1 MNISPSIY
9 KNGFP
14 YERPEDCTTIPS
26 VSGDIADYIDKIF
39 KKHGQEYLTNNNNG
53 NGKGPISR
61 IGKPKITIGNR
72 HVELRSLICSLI
84 SKNSNGFDKE
94 LLRKFSYEINETE
107 CETPLREKEI
117 DELYDSCWTFI
128 ENSRIIPKQQGTNIS
143 DHKNKISVLEA
154 KRKHAVLGKIVTVS
168 NMYVIEVAANPPDT
182 QIEYK
187 DAKSIQLEDI
197 EKLDDN
203 ERLDVVLYNDD
214 IINVVA
220 GEIVKITGSI
230 ILHDVVKSKKQSQ
243 TKIKRVVVNATSIKY
258 LNRKELVVTSK
269 DIENINKFATYPNL
283 TERLSA
289 MFAPNVAITTLNLA
303 Y

>member
-1 MNISPSIY
+1 
-9 KNGFP
+9 
-14 YERPEDCTTIPS
+14 
-26 VSGDIADYIDKIF
+26 
-39 KKHGQEYLTNNNNG
+39 
-53 NGKGPISR
+53 
-61 IGKPKITIGNR
+61 
-72 HVELRSLICSLI
+72 
-84 SKNSNGFDKE
+84 
-94 LLRKFSYEINETE
+94 
-107 CETPLREKEI
+107 
-117 DELYDSCWTFI
+117 
-128 ENSRIIPKQQGTNIS
+128 
-143 DHKNKISVLEA
+143 
-154 KRKHAVLGKIVTVS
+154 
-168 NMYVIEVAANPPDT
+168 MYVIEVAANPPDT